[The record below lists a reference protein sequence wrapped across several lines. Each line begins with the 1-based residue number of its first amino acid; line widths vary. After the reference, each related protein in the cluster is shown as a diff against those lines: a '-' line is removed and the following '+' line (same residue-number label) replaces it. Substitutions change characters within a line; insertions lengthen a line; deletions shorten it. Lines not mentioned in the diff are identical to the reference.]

1 MSLKMSQSQDEN
13 RTRVNMTLE
22 QQAIEGLDRIAQKMG
37 VSRSELVNQIG
48 KGVIPLYPIQISPD
62 LKLMGKPSA
71 FRLTL
76 FAVRRLCCGC

>member
-1 MSLKMSQSQDEN
+1 MSQSQDET

-48 KGVIPLYPIQISPD
+48 KGTLPLYPIQITPD
-62 LKLMGKPSA
+62 LKLMGKLYA
-71 FRLTL
+71 FRLNL
-76 FAVRRLCCGC
+76 FAVRRLSYGC